1 MKNIIKYLTP
11 EGLEKLK
18 KELNY
23 LKTVKRR
30 ESAETLRH
38 TASFGDLSENFAY
51 QQAKED
57 QMFLEGRILELGKI
71 ISQAKIIEKRKTDKV
86 QLSSLVIVNLAGKK
100 EKFQILGPEEA
111 DPAKGKISFESPL
124 GKALLGKKV
133 GNKIKIKTLDGKIEG
148 KVLKIE

>member
-1 MKNIIKYLTP
+1 MKNMIKYLTL

-57 QMFLEGRILELGKI
+57 QAFLEGRILELGKI

-133 GNKIKIKTLDGKIEG
+133 GNKIKIKTLDGKLEG
-148 KVLKIE
+148 EILKIE

>member
-1 MKNIIKYLTP
+1 MSKYLTLK
-11 EGLEKLK
+11 GLEKLK

-30 ESAETLRH
+30 EIAEGLRH

-51 QQAKED
+51 QQTKED

>member
-1 MKNIIKYLTP
+1 MSKYLTLK
-11 EGLEKLK
+11 GLEKLK

-30 ESAETLRH
+30 EIAEGLRH

-51 QQAKED
+51 QQTKED

-133 GNKIKIKTLDGKIEG
+133 GNKIKIKTLNGKIEG

>member
-1 MKNIIKYLTP
+1 MIKYLTL

-57 QMFLEGRILELGKI
+57 QAFLEGRILELGKI

-133 GNKIKIKTLDGKIEG
+133 GNKIKIKTLDGKLEG
-148 KVLKIE
+148 EILKIE